1 MKCFYVFRSGENVL
15 DNVMQGVAHEGLK
28 TFFILPQFS
37 THFERESPCLNMKA
51 WFVIVPSNE
60 ILST

>member
-1 MKCFYVFRSGENVL
+1 MFYVSRSGENVL

-37 THFERESPCLNMKA
+37 THFERKA
-51 WFVIVPSNE
+51 HAWIWKHEVFVIVPSNE
-60 ILST
+60 VLPT